1 MRVISS
7 TVLRNNYSEISE
19 QCHVDSEPMIVTRNG
34 NGDLAIMG
42 VDSYEQLR
50 ARLDFYEFLM
60 QGRRDTEE
68 GRVASARD
76 ASLQLRQELGL

>member
-19 QCHVDSEPMIVTRNG
+19 QCRVDSEPMIVTRNG

-60 QGRRDTEE
+60 QGRRDAEE
-68 GRVASARD
+68 GRVVSARD

>member
-60 QGRRDTEE
+60 QGRRDAEE
-68 GRVASARD
+68 ERVVSARD

>member
-60 QGRRDTEE
+60 QGRRDAEE
-68 GRVASARD
+68 GRVVSARD

>member
-50 ARLDFYEFLM
+50 ARLHFYEFLM
-60 QGRRDTEE
+60 QGRRDAEE
-68 GRVASARD
+68 GRVVSARD

>member
-19 QCHVDSEPMIVTRNG
+19 QCHMDSEPMIVTRNG

-60 QGRRDTEE
+60 QGRRDAEE
-68 GRVASARD
+68 GRVVSARD

>member
-19 QCHVDSEPMIVTRNG
+19 QCHMDSEPMIVTRNG

-42 VDSYEQLR
+42 IDSYEQLR

-60 QGRRDTEE
+60 QGRRDAEE
-68 GRVASARD
+68 GRVVSARD

>member
-42 VDSYEQLR
+42 VDSYELLR

-60 QGRRDTEE
+60 QGRRDAEE
-68 GRVASARD
+68 GRVVSARD

>member
-19 QCHVDSEPMIVTRNG
+19 QCHEDSEPMIVTRNG

-68 GRVASARD
+68 GRVVSARD

>member
-42 VDSYEQLR
+42 IDSYEQLR

-60 QGRRDTEE
+60 QGRRDAEE
-68 GRVASARD
+68 GRVVSARD

>member
-42 VDSYEQLR
+42 VDHYEQLR
-50 ARLDFYEFLM
+50 ARLDFYEVLM
-60 QGRRDTEE
+60 QGRRDAEE
-68 GRVASARD
+68 GRVVSAHD

>member
-19 QCHVDSEPMIVTRNG
+19 QCHMDSEPMIVTRNG

-68 GRVASARD
+68 GRVVSARD

>member
-19 QCHVDSEPMIVTRNG
+19 QCHMDSEPIIVTRNG

-60 QGRRDTEE
+60 QGRRDAEE
-68 GRVASARD
+68 ERVVSARD

>member
-7 TVLRNNYSEISE
+7 TFLRNNYSEISE
-19 QCHVDSEPMIVTRNG
+19 QCHMDSEPMIVTRNG

-60 QGRRDTEE
+60 QGRRDAEE
-68 GRVASARD
+68 GRVVSARD

>member
-19 QCHVDSEPMIVTRNG
+19 QCHMDSEPMIVTRNG

-60 QGRRDTEE
+60 QGRRDAEE
-68 GRVASARD
+68 ERVVSARD

>member
-19 QCHVDSEPMIVTRNG
+19 QCHVNSEPMIVTRNG

-42 VDSYEQLR
+42 IDSYEQLR

-60 QGRRDTEE
+60 QGRRDAEE
-68 GRVASARD
+68 GRVVSARD

>member
-42 VDSYEQLR
+42 IDSYEQLR

-60 QGRRDTEE
+60 QGRRDAEE
-68 GRVASARD
+68 ERVVSARD

>member
-42 VDSYEQLR
+42 VDSYELLR

-60 QGRRDTEE
+60 QGRRDAEE
-68 GRVASARD
+68 ERVVSARD

>member
-42 VDSYEQLR
+42 IDSYEQLR

-60 QGRRDTEE
+60 QGRRDVEE
-68 GRVASARD
+68 GRVVSARD

>member
-19 QCHVDSEPMIVTRNG
+19 QCHVGSEPMIVTRNG

-42 VDSYEQLR
+42 IDSYEQLR

-60 QGRRDTEE
+60 QGRRDAEE
-68 GRVASARD
+68 GRVVSARD

>member
-19 QCHVDSEPMIVTRNG
+19 QCHMDSEPMIVTRNG

-42 VDSYEQLR
+42 IDSYEQLR

-60 QGRRDTEE
+60 QGRRDAEE
-68 GRVASARD
+68 GRVVPARD